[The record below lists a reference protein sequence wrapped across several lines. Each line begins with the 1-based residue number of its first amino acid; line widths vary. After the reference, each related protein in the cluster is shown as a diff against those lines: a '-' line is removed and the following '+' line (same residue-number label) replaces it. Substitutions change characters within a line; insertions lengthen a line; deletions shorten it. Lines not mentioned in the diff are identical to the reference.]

1 MKVLMI
7 VGSPKQNH
15 STSEKIGNHVCDTLA
30 AKGHS
35 ITKVNAALALMTD
48 SGTKTFVDSAKNADL
63 LLFTFPLY
71 VDSLPACLTKACEIF
86 SKSFPGSGKKIA
98 AISNSGFPE
107 PFHNNSALEILK
119 NFARQ
124 SGLVWVGGVSVGC
137 GAALTSKKPMRLE
150 EHGGMVS
157 RLQKTLDLFAN
168 ILANGITC
176 SEYLETVA
184 QPLPAWLYCM
194 MGNSGWNKAAKRR
207 GMTKKDLFVRPLLEV
222 KL

>member
-1 MKVLMI
+1 MKVHMI

-15 STSEKIGNHVCDTLA
+15 STSEKIGNYVCDRLPA
-30 AKGHS
+30 NGHLV
-35 ITKVNAALALMTD
+35 TKTNAALSLMTD
-48 SGTKTFVDSAKNADL
+48 DGTASFIGSAKNADL

-71 VDSLPACLTKACEIF
+71 VDSLPACLTKVCEIL
-86 SKSFPGSGKKIA
+86 SKTFPGSGKKVA

-124 SGLVWVGGVSVGC
+124 SGLVWIGGVSVGC
-137 GAALTSKKPMRLE
+137 GAALTSKKPMKLE
-150 EHGGMVS
+150 EHGSMVS
-157 RLQKTLDLFAN
+157 KLQKTLDLFAS

-207 GMTKKDLFVRPLLEV
+207 GLTKKNLFARPLLEL